1 MSKHSR
7 ATEIRPVNSMPATVA
22 PNGALPV
29 LSEPAQLDIKLS
41 DLADALLGEGGAPR
55 WPKPEYLQKD
65 IVAVKEALPIWPQ
78 LRRQWAYYDR
88 PATADHIAGEMVKL
102 TTGTSMAGNVD
113 PDLTTN
119 VLCEDIA
126 ELRPTLFVLMR
137 ACRVVRGKCRFL
149 DQVELETQI
158 KQLSRKAARYRE
170 ALSQDP
176 ELYLREVAELIERGR
191 AEAAERT
198 SRDEAE
204 RKRLKD
210 SDPEMYELM
219 NGEDGE
225 EQGAA

>member
-1 MSKHSR
+1 M
-7 ATEIRPVNSMPATVA
+7 
-22 PNGALPV
+22 
-29 LSEPAQLDIKLS
+29 Q
-41 DLADALLGEGGAPR
+41 
-55 WPKPEYLQKD
+55 
-65 IVAVKEALPIWPQ
+65 
-78 LRRQWAYYDR
+78 
-88 PATADHIAGEMVKL
+88 
-102 TTGTSMAGNVD
+102 
-113 PDLTTN
+113 
-119 VLCEDIA
+119 
-126 ELRPTLFVLMR
+126 
-137 ACRVVRGKCRFL
+137 FL

-176 ELYLREVAELIERGR
+176 ELFLWEVAELIERGR